1 MSLSRREFLAA
12 SAAAGT
18 AGLRLPLAN
27 AIAAADE
34 KPKKLVLIAGTPSH
48 GPGDHEF
55 NAGVLLLDKCLKSV
69 KGLETVVFRSGYP
82 KDDSALD
89 TADGI
94 LCYADG
100 GGNHPLIREKRL
112 DRIGKL
118 MAKGTGLM
126 CAHYGVEVPKDLGG
140 SEFREWIGGYYEHMF
155 SCNPMWSPEFKEFP
169 KHPIANGVKPFTIR
183 DEWYFNMRFRENM
196 EGVTPIL
203 SAAPSDAVRDG
214 PYVYPKG
221 PYKHIQ
227 DAKGRAEA
235 MMWATE
241 RKDGGRG
248 VGFTGGHFH
257 RNWKDDNFRKV
268 VLNALL
274 WICKMDV
281 PKDGVSSTVNDQEL
295 AANWDDKRKKK

>member
-1 MSLSRREFLAA
+1 MPLSRREFLAA
-12 SAAAGT
+12 SAAVTVTG
-18 AGLRLPLAN
+18 GLRPPL
-27 AIAAADE
+27 AAADD
-34 KPKKLVLIAGTPSH
+34 KPKKLVMIAGTPSH

-55 NAGVLLLDKCLKSV
+55 NAGVLLLDRCLKTV
-69 KGLETVVFRSGYP
+69 KGIETVVFKNGYP

-100 GGNHPLIREKRL
+100 GGNHPLVREKRL

-118 MAKGTGLM
+118 MAKGVGLM

-140 SEFREWIGGYYEHMF
+140 SEFKEWIGGYYEHEY

-169 KHPIANGVKPFTIR
+169 RHPIASGVKPFTIK
-183 DEWYFNMRFRENM
+183 DEWYFNMRFQDDAKI
-196 EGVTPIL
+196 TPIL
-203 SAAPSDAVRDG
+203 SAKPSDAVRDG

-227 DAKGRAEA
+227 DAKGRAES
-235 MMWATE
+235 MMWAVE

-268 VLNALL
+268 ALNALL
-274 WICKMDV
+274 WICKVEV
-281 PKDGVSSTVNDQEL
+281 PKDGVESTVSDEEI
-295 AANWDDKRKKK
+295 AANWDDKGKKK